1 MERNYG
7 IDLLKI
13 MAMINVLIL
22 HINLYSKQ
30 INLNYESPKFTSIWL
45 LEIMSFWA
53 VDGFGI
59 ISGIIGYKKYKFSN
73 LIFIWVEYFF
83 YSV

>member
-30 INLNYESPKFTSIWL
+30 LNLNYESPKYTSIWL
-45 LEIMSFWA
+45 LEIMSF
-53 VDGFGI
+53 
-59 ISGIIGYKKYKFSN
+59 
-73 LIFIWVEYFF
+73 
-83 YSV
+83 